1 MSTKLRRQAIID
13 IIAENEVAR
22 QEELVI
28 YLKQKGYD
36 VTQATVS
43 RDIKELKL
51 VKVKG
56 EKQKFKYA
64 MPKTQFGSEIDKDK
78 MITLLKTFVI
88 DIKRAQNLIIVKTLE
103 GNGSA
108 CGMAIDNLST
118 DKIVGSIAGDD
129 TLLIVCDDEF
139 NAEDVVD
146 LLKEIIYKW

>member
-13 IIAENEVAR
+13 IITENEVAR

-146 LLKEIIYKW
+146 LLKEIIYK

>member
-13 IIAENEVAR
+13 IITENEVAR